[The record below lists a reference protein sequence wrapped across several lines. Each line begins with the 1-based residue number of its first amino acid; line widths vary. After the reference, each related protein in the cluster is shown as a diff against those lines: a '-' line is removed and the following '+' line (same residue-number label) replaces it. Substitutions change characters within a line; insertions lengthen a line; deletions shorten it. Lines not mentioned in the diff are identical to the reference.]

1 MGKRESKIKTLE
13 TVNVGAGR
21 LEIYSRAA
29 DRKAVSKTNNPRP
42 VTATAA
48 ATTTTNNPKETQHA
62 ISFDWTESQHTH
74 TKKKNKMKKMAPH
87 RHISF
92 ASTGKI
98 SKNNFLSEDDFSYVI
113 LNQT

>member
-1 MGKRESKIKTLE
+1 VKETHTHQWQNGQRKRKIKTLE

-62 ISFDWTESQHTH
+62 ISFDWTESQQ
-74 TKKKNKMKKMAPH
+74 KKNKMKKNGPRPTH
-87 RHISF
+87 FVCR
-92 ASTGKI
+92 K
-98 SKNNFLSEDDFSYVI
+98 KV
-113 LNQT
+113 QK